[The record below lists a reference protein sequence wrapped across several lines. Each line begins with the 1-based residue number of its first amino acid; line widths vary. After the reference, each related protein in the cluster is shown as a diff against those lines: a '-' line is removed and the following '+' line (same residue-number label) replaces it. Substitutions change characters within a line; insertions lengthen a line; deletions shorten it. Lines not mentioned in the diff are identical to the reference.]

1 MAESK
6 ALLQQQQLPSDAQVL
21 EAKEID
27 FQEDNGPGEA
37 LSLSSWWQRVGSST
51 FYCVGSFIITLTNK
65 AVLTSYGFP
74 SSEVLG
80 LAQLITT
87 VVCLLA
93 AHLSGGIRIPM
104 LTMDVFVQVWPL
116 PGLFLGNLL
125 FGLGAMRFLSL
136 PIFISLR
143 RFTIAMTMVAE
154 VFILGVV
161 IAIIIFPVLGLWWWL
176 ATRQVCFY

>member
-6 ALLQQQQLPSDAQVL
+6 ALLQQQQLPSNVQVL
-21 EAKEID
+21 EARGID
-27 FQEDNGPGEA
+27 FQEDNGPAEA
-37 LSLSSWWQRVGSST
+37 LSSSSWWQRVGSST
-51 FYCVGSFIITLTNK
+51 FYCVGSFIITLSNK

-143 RFTIAMTMVAE
+143 RFTIAMTMAAE

-161 IAIIIFPVLGLWWWL
+161 I
-176 ATRQVCFY
+176 